1 MSENSNQNSSW
12 AIKLPLY
19 LSLTLVLGVLL
30 GAGLSGSGNGN
41 SSSSNP
47 SKLMEVIGLIQQD
60 YVDTVNMEELTD
72 YTITKMLEKLD
83 PHTSYIPVSDIQM
96 SHAQLEGD
104 FEGVGI
110 EFNIIKDTIYVI
122 SPISGGPSEKAGI
135 QAGDKI
141 VRINEENVGGVGF
154 TSMDVFKRLRGKK
167 GTEVKL
173 GVVRN
178 GSSKILYYNI
188 IRDKIPT
195 YSVDVYYMID
205 ATIGYV
211 KISRFAENTAAEFK
225 AAVKALKEQGMQKLL
240 IDLRENPGGYL
251 NQATNIADELLS
263 GNKLI
268 VYTDGKRDQF
278 DRKYNAGNSGL
289 FEDGDIVVLINEG
302 SASASEIL
310 SGAIQD
316 HDRGIIVGRRSFGK
330 GLVQEPKQL
339 KDGSELRLTISR
351 YYTPSGRCIQKPYEK
366 DHPEEYEDELMER
379 YKHGEFFNK
388 DSIKVNDSLVYKTD
402 KGRIV
407 YGGGGIMPDI
417 FVPRDTSDYSKLLV
431 GVLNQNI
438 IREYALEYYQKN
450 KATLEKMSYEQY
462 QKSFEISGAMFNDI
476 LKRAQLAKIVYTD
489 SDIQKS
495 KKTIENYMKAYIA
508 RGVWGNK
515 GFYPIYNLTDEIYL
529 QGIKAFQEAGKL

>member
-1 MSENSNQNSSW
+1 MNNNSNQNSSW

-30 GAGLSGSGNGN
+30 GAGLSGSGRDNG
-41 SSSSNP
+41 SPTYS

-83 PHTSYIPVSDIQM
+83 PHTSYIPISDIQM

-173 GVVRN
+173 GVIRN

-195 YSVDVYYMID
+195 YSVDVFYMVD

-225 AAVKALKEQGMQKLL
+225 AAVKALKELGMQKLL

-251 NQATNIADELLS
+251 NQATDIADELLS

-268 VYTDGKRDQF
+268 VYTDGKRNQF
-278 DRKYNAGNSGL
+278 DRKYYASNNGQ
-289 FEDGDIVVLINEG
+289 FEDGDVVVLINEG

-330 GLVQEPKQL
+330 GLVQEPKRL

-366 DHPEEYEDELMER
+366 DHPESYDDELMER

-388 DSIKVNDSLVYKTD
+388 DSIKVTDSMVYKTD

-450 KATLEKMSYEQY
+450 KTTLEKMNYEQY

-476 LKRAQLAKIVYTD
+476 LKRAQASKIVYTD
-489 SDIQKS
+489 VDVQKS
-495 KKTIENYMKAYIA
+495 KKTIESYMKAYIA
-508 RGVWGNK
+508 RSVWGNK

-529 QGIKAFQEAGKL
+529 QGIQAFQQAGKL

>member
-1 MSENSNQNSSW
+1 MSKDSHQNSPW

-30 GAGLSGSGNGN
+30 GAGLSGTGKDK

-72 YTITKMLEKLD
+72 YTISKMLEKLD
-83 PHTSYIPVSDIQM
+83 PHTSYIPISDIQM

-141 VRINEENVGGVGF
+141 VRIDEENVGGVGF

-173 GVVRN
+173 GIVRN

-225 AAVKALKEQGMQKLL
+225 AAVKALKGLGMQKLL

-251 NQATNIADELLS
+251 NQATDIADELLS

-278 DRKYNAGNSGL
+278 DRKYNASNSGL
-289 FEDGDIVVLINEG
+289 FEEGDVVVLINEG

-330 GLVQEPKQL
+330 GLVQEPKRL

-366 DHPEEYEDELMER
+366 DHPEAYDDELMER

-402 KGRIV
+402 KGRVV

-450 KATLEKMSYEQY
+450 KPSLEKMSFEQY
-462 QKSFEISGAMFNDI
+462 QKSFEVSSAMLNDI
-476 LKRAQLAKIVYTD
+476 LKRAQVAKIIYTE
-489 SDIQKS
+489 SDVQKS
-495 KKTIENYMKAYIA
+495 KKTIENYIKAYIA
-508 RGVWGNK
+508 RSVWGNK

-529 QGIKAFQEAGKL
+529 QGINAFQEAGKL